1 MTRLTVDI
9 PDDLANSIAMM
20 AAVRGY
26 ETPQMAIELIRSSI
40 VQSEVEKSLEEAKGL
55 SDEDVIAMADL
66 RLSPEENQRL
76 SELLELNSEGAI
88 TAEQSAELDDLMQIH
103 NDALLKKSLGWAE
116 AVRRKL
122 RAPISS

>member
-1 MTRLTVDI
+1 MTRLTVDL
-9 PDDLANSIAMM
+9 PDDLATSIAML
-20 AAVRGY
+20 AAVRGC
-26 ETPQMAIELIRSSI
+26 ETPQMAVELIRSSI

-103 NDALLKKSLGWAE
+103 
-116 AVRRKL
+116 
-122 RAPISS
+122 